1 MARHEKPKAMTSV
14 SEPCAARAA
23 HCDARGDAGPAP
35 AVGQTFVRATSS
47 SVLTTAAM
55 TETAMPELV
64 LLRAAASK
72 PEYVAEKALPPPP
85 ELGHEDGDMAQL
97 HELLEHIVDPLE
109 YGKHDPVPL
118 PVPHQPQLICEAHEE
133 HDV

>member
-1 MARHEKPKAMTSV
+1 MLPLPLELLSEKDPETDPLHQGIPSAAIAVEMARHEKPKAMTSV

-85 ELGHEDGDMAQL
+85 ELGHEDGDEAQL
-97 HELLEHIVDPLE
+97 PE
-109 YGKHDPVPL
+109 
-118 PVPHQPQLICEAHEE
+118 
-133 HDV
+133 